1 MSTQKTY
8 LDSAGLS
15 ALWTKIQQGFAP
27 RWSAYKP
34 GSSTNLPETIHEINK
49 AGSSLGAD
57 ETHID
62 INFVSAGVLTNGT
75 TKYGTDIRLMLPQ
88 AVPAVNGSGG
98 TAGVLS
104 SIDKEKIDN
113 MGTTAETAVT
123 LKGIHV
129 GKGNGTALKIDSSKF
144 AHFNF
149 VYNETTK
156 SLDITDRNRGDA
168 VLATVPISHFT
179 EDLAISSVISDANV
193 LAELPSGAT
202 LSGGT
207 TKNPPYLALTF
218 VLTRAGVNAET
229 GVDETYTETNTIYTS
244 LADLVST
251 YTASTGLEVISLA
264 GDDLDDDVH
273 TTAAF
278 RLKSAATGERGGI
291 KVVEVTTGKAK
302 NGTNYVA
309 TNGTTY
315 TEPIKHTANKGRYFG
330 LERNSEDVAFVN
342 VPIGNIT
349 AADEIN
355 VGDQSIDVKE
365 GATANTAQSFTVIS
379 GLTVSKDTDDQGHS
393 ITYKT
398 KTIEVLPE
406 TPLKITKSTKNDT
419 AENYNND
426 ANPKHELGK
435 FNVVSSMS
443 ASANK
448 NGHDIT
454 YKTKDITLYE
464 TELTTSTTAAT
475 AAGDKFIASAGHVT
489 GGTTAENEN
498 ISVAGGNTFTY
509 LDDITVNDHTIT
521 KKFKTTVIST
531 PTIPLSVITA
541 LAYPVA

>member
-1 MSTQKTY
+1 MSTHKTY

-15 ALWTKIQQGFAP
+15 ALWTKIQTGFAP
-27 RWSAYKP
+27 RWTAYKP
-34 GSSTNLPETIHEINK
+34 GASTNEPATVHKINES
-49 AGSSLGAD
+49 GSSLSAS
-57 ETHID
+57 ETQIG
-62 INFVSAGVLTNGT
+62 INFNSAGVLTDGA
-75 TKYGTDIRLMLPQ
+75 TKYGTDITLLLPQ
-88 AVPAVNGSGG
+88 ATPANNGTGG
-98 TAGVLS
+98 YAGLLS
-104 SIDKEKIDN
+104 AADKEKIDE

-156 SLDITDRNRGDA
+156 SLDITDRNNSDS

-179 EDLAISSVISDANV
+179 EDLAISSVISDAKV
-193 LAELPSGAT
+193 LAELPNGAT

-218 VLTRAGVNAET
+218 ILTREGVNAET
-229 GVDETYTETNTIYTS
+229 GADETYTETNTIYTS

-251 YTASTGLEVISLA
+251 YTASTGLEVINLA

-291 KVVEVTTGKAK
+291 KVVEVTTGTGDYVVGSTGDKVRHEADK
-302 NGTNYVA
+302 NRN
-309 TNGTTY
+309 
-315 TEPIKHTANKGRYFG
+315 FG
-330 LERNSEDVAFVN
+330 IERNANDIAFVN

-355 VGDQSIDVKE
+355 VGDKSIDVKE
-365 GATANTAQSFTVIS
+365 GARTNTAQSFTVIS
-379 GLTVSKDTDDQGHS
+379 GLTVTKDTDDQGHS

-398 KTIEVLPE
+398 KNIEILPE
-406 TPLKITKSTKNDT
+406 TPVTVTKSSTNDT

-435 FNVVSSMS
+435 FNVVSSMAQS
-443 ASANK
+443 TDK
-448 NGHDIT
+448 NGHAIT

-464 TELTTSTTAAT
+464 TELTDTSVAAT

-498 ISVAGGNTFTY
+498 ISVAGPNSFTY
-509 LDDITVNDHTIT
+509 LDDIAVNDHTIT
-521 KKFKTTVIST
+521 KTFKKTVIST
-531 PTIPLSVITA
+531 PTIPLSIINA
-541 LAYPVA
+541 LSYPVA

>member
-98 TAGVLS
+98 TAGLLS
-104 SIDKEKIDN
+104 SADKEKIDN

-129 GKGNGTALKIDSSKF
+129 GKNNGTALKIDSNKF

-156 SLDITDRNRGDA
+156 SLDITDRNSSDA
-168 VLATVPISHFT
+168 VLATVPISHFS

-193 LAELPSGAT
+193 LAELPANAT

-218 VLTRAGVNAET
+218 VLTRVGVNAET
-229 GVDETYTETNTIYTS
+229 GADETYTETNTIYTS

-251 YTASTGLEVISLA
+251 YTASTGLEVINLA

-291 KVVEVTTGKAK
+291 KVVEVTTGTGDYVVGSTGDKVRHESNK
-302 NGTNYVA
+302 NRN
-309 TNGTTY
+309 
-315 TEPIKHTANKGRYFG
+315 FG
-330 LERNSEDVAFVN
+330 VERNANDVAFVN

-349 AADEIN
+349 SADEIN
-355 VGDQSIDVKE
+355 VGDQSLDVKA
-365 GATANTAQSFTVIS
+365 GAAANTAQSFTVIS

-406 TPLKITKSTKNDT
+406 TPVTVTKSSTNDT

-435 FNVVSSMS
+435 FNVVSSMTQS
-443 ASANK
+443 SDK
-448 NGHDIT
+448 NGHAIT

-521 KKFKTTVIST
+521 KVFKSTVIST
-531 PTIPLSVITA
+531 PTIPLSVINA
-541 LAYPVA
+541 LTYPIA

>member
-129 GKGNGTALKIDSSKF
+129 GKADNGNGTALKIDGNKF

-168 VLATVPISHFT
+168 VLATVPISHFS

-193 LAELPSGAT
+193 LAELPANAT
-202 LSGGT
+202 LSGGNK
-207 TKNPPYLALTF
+207 KNPPYLALTF
-218 VLTRAGVNAET
+218 VLTRVGVNAET

-251 YTASTGLEVISLA
+251 YTASTGLEVINLA

-291 KVVEVTTGKAK
+291 KVVEVTTGTGDYVVGSTGDKVRHESNK
-302 NGTNYVA
+302 NRN
-309 TNGTTY
+309 
-315 TEPIKHTANKGRYFG
+315 FG
-330 LERNSEDVAFVN
+330 VERNANDVAFVN

-355 VGDQSIDVKE
+355 VGDQSINVKE
-365 GATANTAQSFTVIS
+365 GAASNTAQSFTVIS

-406 TPLKITKSTKNDT
+406 TPVTVTKSSTNDT

-435 FNVVSSMS
+435 FNVVSSMTQS
-443 ASANK
+443 SDK
-448 NGHDIT
+448 NGHAIT

-489 GGTTAENEN
+489 GGKTAENEN

-521 KKFKTTVIST
+521 KVFKSTVIST
-531 PTIPLSVITA
+531 PTIPLSVINT
-541 LAYPVA
+541 LTYPIA

>member
-8 LDSAGLS
+8 LDRAGLS
-15 ALWTKIQQGFAP
+15 ALWTKIQTGFAP
-27 RWSAYKP
+27 RWTAYKP
-34 GSSTNLPETIHEINK
+34 GASTNEPATVHKINES
-49 AGSSLGAD
+49 GSSLSAS
-57 ETHID
+57 ETQIG
-62 INFVSAGVLTNGT
+62 INFNSAGVLTDGA
-75 TKYGTDIRLMLPQ
+75 TKYGTDITLLLPQ
-88 AVPAVNGSGG
+88 ATPANNGTGG
-98 TAGVLS
+98 TAGLLS
-104 SIDKEKIDN
+104 SIDKEKIDE

-129 GKGNGTALKIDSSKF
+129 GKGNEGNGTALHIDDNKF

-179 EDLAISSVISDANV
+179 EDLAISSVISDAKV
-193 LAELPSGAT
+193 LAELPNGAT

-218 VLTRAGVNAET
+218 ILTREGVNAET
-229 GVDETYTETNTIYTS
+229 GADETYTETNTIYTS

-251 YTASTGLEVISLA
+251 YTASTGLEVINLA

-291 KVVEVTTGKAK
+291 KVVEVTTGTGDYVVGSTGDKVRHEADK
-302 NGTNYVA
+302 NRN
-309 TNGTTY
+309 
-315 TEPIKHTANKGRYFG
+315 FG
-330 LERNSEDVAFVN
+330 IERNANDIAFVN
-342 VPIGNIT
+342 VPIGDIT

-365 GATANTAQSFTVIS
+365 SARTNTAQSFTVIS
-379 GLTVSKDTDDQGHS
+379 GLTVTKDTDDQGHS
-393 ITYKT
+393 ISYKT

-406 TPLKITKSTKNDT
+406 TPITVTKSSTNDT
-419 AENYNND
+419 AEDYNEG
-426 ANPKHELGK
+426 ANPKHELGT
-435 FNVVSSMS
+435 FNVVSSIAQS
-443 ASANK
+443 TDK
-448 NGHDIT
+448 NGHAIT
-454 YKTKDITLYE
+454 YKTKDIKLYE
-464 TELTTSTTAAT
+464 TELTLGKSVAAT

-498 ISVAGGNTFTY
+498 ISVAGANSFTY
-509 LDDITVNDHTIT
+509 LDDIAVNDHTIT
-521 KKFKTTVIST
+521 KTFKTTVIST
-531 PTIPLSVITA
+531 PTIPLSIINS
-541 LAYPVA
+541 LSYPIA

>member
-15 ALWTKIQQGFAP
+15 ALWTKIQTGFAP
-27 RWSAYKP
+27 RWTAYKP
-34 GSSTNLPETIHEINK
+34 GAPTNEPATVHTIHDDD
-49 AGSSLGAD
+49 SSLDAN
-57 ETHID
+57 ETQIS
-62 INFVSAGVLTNGT
+62 INFNSAGVLTNGG
-75 TKYGTDIRLMLPQ
+75 TKYGTDITLLLQQ
-88 AVPAVNGSGG
+88 ATPATNGSGG
-98 TAGVLS
+98 YAGLLS
-104 SIDKEKIDN
+104 AADKEKIDE

-129 GKGNGTALKIDSSKF
+129 GKNNGTALKIDSSKF

-156 SLDITDRNRGDA
+156 SLDITDRNNSDA

-179 EDLAISSVISDANV
+179 EDLAISSVISDAKV
-193 LAELPSGAT
+193 LAELPNGAT

-218 VLTRAGVNAET
+218 ILTREGVNAET
-229 GVDETYTETNTIYTS
+229 GADETYTETNTIYTS

-251 YTASTGLEVISLA
+251 YTASTGLEVINLA
-264 GDDLDDDVH
+264 GTDLDDDVH

-291 KVVEVTTGKAK
+291 KVVEVTTGTGDYVVGSKGDKVRHEADK
-302 NGTNYVA
+302 NRN
-309 TNGTTY
+309 
-315 TEPIKHTANKGRYFG
+315 FG
-330 LERNSEDVAFVN
+330 IERNANDIAFVN
-342 VPIGNIT
+342 VPIGNII

-365 GATANTAQSFTVIS
+365 SARTNTAQSFTVIS
-379 GLTVSKDTDDQGHS
+379 GLTVTKDTDDQGHS
-393 ITYKT
+393 ISYKT
-398 KTIEVLPE
+398 KNIEILPE
-406 TPLKITKSTKNDT
+406 TPVTVTNSGKDT
-419 AENYNND
+419 AEDYNEN
-426 ANPKHELGK
+426 ANPKHELGT
-435 FNVVSSMS
+435 FNVVSSIAQS
-443 ASANK
+443 TDK
-448 NGHDIT
+448 NGHAIT
-454 YKTKDITLYE
+454 YKTKDIKLYE

-521 KKFKTTVIST
+521 KTFKTTVIST
-531 PTIPLSVITA
+531 PTIPLSIINS
-541 LAYPVA
+541 LSYPVA

>member
-1 MSTQKTY
+1 MDVDT
-8 LDSAGLS
+8 
-15 ALWTKIQQGFAP
+15 TKG
-27 RWSAYKP
+27 
-34 GSSTNLPETIHEINK
+34 G
-49 AGSSLGAD
+49 
-57 ETHID
+57 
-62 INFVSAGVLTNGT
+62 INFVSAGVLTSGG
-75 TKYGTDIRLMLPQ
+75 TKYGSDIRVVVPA
-88 AVPAVNGSGG
+88 AVPSINGAGG
-98 TAGVLS
+98 TAGLLS
-104 SIDKEKIDN
+104 SVDKEKIDN
-113 MGTTAETAVT
+113 MGTTAEGLVT

-129 GKGNGTALKIDSSKF
+129 GKNNGTALKIDNNKF

-156 SLDITDRNRGDA
+156 SLDITDRNNSDA
-168 VLATVPISHFT
+168 VLATVPLSHFT
-179 EDLAISSVISDANV
+179 EDLAISSVISGADV

-229 GVDETYTETNTIYTS
+229 GADETYTETNTIYTS

-251 YTASTGLEVISLA
+251 YTASTGLEVINLA

-291 KVVEVTTGKAK
+291 KVVEVTTGT
-302 NGTNYVA
+302 GDYV
-309 TNGTTY
+309 TGSTGDKIRH
-315 TEPIKHTANKGRYFG
+315 EANKNRNFG
-330 LERNSEDVAFVN
+330 VERNANDIAFVN

-355 VGDQSIDVKE
+355 VGDQSINVKE
-365 GATANTAQSFTVIS
+365 GAASNKAQSFTVIS

-406 TPLKITKSTKNDT
+406 TPLTITKSSTNDT

-426 ANPKHELGK
+426 ASPKHELGK
-435 FNVVSSMS
+435 FNVVSSMTQS
-443 ASANK
+443 SDK
-448 NGHDIT
+448 NGHAIT

-521 KKFKTTVIST
+521 KVFKSTVIST
-531 PTIPLSVITA
+531 PTIPLSIINS

>member
-15 ALWTKIQQGFAP
+15 ALWTKIQTGFAP
-27 RWSAYKP
+27 RWTAYKP
-34 GSSTNLPETIHEINK
+34 GASTNEPATVHKINES
-49 AGSSLGAD
+49 GSSLSAS
-57 ETHID
+57 ETQIG
-62 INFVSAGVLTNGT
+62 INFNSAGVLTDGA
-75 TKYGTDIRLMLPQ
+75 TKYGTDITLLLPQ
-88 AVPAVNGSGG
+88 ATPANNGTGG
-98 TAGVLS
+98 YAGLLS
-104 SIDKEKIDN
+104 AADKEKIDE

-156 SLDITDRNRGDA
+156 SLDITDRNNSDS

-179 EDLAISSVISDANV
+179 EDLAISSVISDAKV
-193 LAELPSGAT
+193 LAELPNGAT

-218 VLTRAGVNAET
+218 ILTREGVNAET
-229 GVDETYTETNTIYTS
+229 GADETYTETNTIYTS

-291 KVVEVTTGKAK
+291 KVVEVTTGTGDYVVGSTGDKVRHEADK
-302 NGTNYVA
+302 NRN
-309 TNGTTY
+309 
-315 TEPIKHTANKGRYFG
+315 FG
-330 LERNSEDVAFVN
+330 IERNANDIAFVN
-342 VPIGNIT
+342 VPIGDIT

-365 GATANTAQSFTVIS
+365 SARTNTAQSFTVIS
-379 GLTVSKDTDDQGHS
+379 GLTVTKDTDDQGHS
-393 ITYKT
+393 ISYKT

-406 TPLKITKSTKNDT
+406 TPITVTKSSTNDT
-419 AENYNND
+419 AEDYNEG
-426 ANPKHELGK
+426 ANPKHELGT
-435 FNVVSSMS
+435 FNVVSSIAQS
-443 ASANK
+443 TDK
-448 NGHDIT
+448 NGHAIT
-454 YKTKDITLYE
+454 YKTKDIKLYE
-464 TELTTSTTAAT
+464 TELTLGKSVAAT

-498 ISVAGGNTFTY
+498 ISVAGANSFTY
-509 LDDITVNDHTIT
+509 LDDIAVNDHTIT
-521 KKFKTTVIST
+521 KTFKTTVIST
-531 PTIPLSVITA
+531 PTIPLSIINS
-541 LAYPVA
+541 LSYPVA

>member
-8 LDSAGLS
+8 LDRAGLS
-15 ALWTKIQQGFAP
+15 ALWTKIQTGFAP
-27 RWSAYKP
+27 RWTAYKP
-34 GSSTNLPETIHEINK
+34 GASTNEPATVHKINES
-49 AGSSLGAD
+49 GSSLSAS
-57 ETHID
+57 ETQIG
-62 INFVSAGVLTNGT
+62 INFNSAGVLTDGA
-75 TKYGTDIRLMLPQ
+75 TKYGTDITLLLPQ
-88 AVPAVNGSGG
+88 ATPANNGTGG
-98 TAGVLS
+98 YAGLLS
-104 SIDKEKIDN
+104 AADKEKIDE

-156 SLDITDRNRGDA
+156 SLDITDRNSSDA

-179 EDLAISSVISDANV
+179 EDLAISSVISDAKV

-207 TKNPPYLALTF
+207 TQNPPYLALTF
-218 VLTRAGVNAET
+218 ILTREGVNAET
-229 GVDETYTETNTIYTS
+229 GADETYTETNTIYTS

-251 YTASTGLEVISLA
+251 YTASIGLEVINLA

-278 RLKSAATGERGGI
+278 ILKSAATGERGGI
-291 KVVEVTTGKAK
+291 KVVEVTTGTGDYVVGSTGDKVRHEADK
-302 NGTNYVA
+302 NRN
-309 TNGTTY
+309 
-315 TEPIKHTANKGRYFG
+315 FG
-330 LERNSEDVAFVN
+330 IERNANDIAFVN
-342 VPIGNIT
+342 VPIGDIT

-365 GATANTAQSFTVIS
+365 SARTNTAQSFTVIS
-379 GLTVSKDTDDQGHS
+379 GLTVTKDTDDQGHS
-393 ITYKT
+393 ISYKT

-406 TPLKITKSTKNDT
+406 TPVTVTKSSTNDT

-426 ANPKHELGK
+426 ANPKHELGT
-435 FNVVSSMS
+435 FNVVSSMAQS
-443 ASANK
+443 TDK
-448 NGHDIT
+448 NGHAIT
-454 YKTKDITLYE
+454 YKTKNITLYE
-464 TELTTSTTAAT
+464 TELTDTSVTAT
-475 AAGDKFIASAGHVT
+475 AAGDKFIASAGHYAACDDVKHPYP
-489 GGTTAENEN
+489 GED
-498 ISVAGGNTFTY
+498 ISIAGANSFTY

-531 PTIPLSVITA
+531 PTIPLCVIDA
-541 LAYPVA
+541 LTYPVA

>member
-15 ALWTKIQQGFAP
+15 ALWTKIQTGFAP
-27 RWSAYKP
+27 RWTAYKP
-34 GSSTNLPETIHEINK
+34 GASTNEPATVHKINES
-49 AGSSLGAD
+49 GSSLSAS
-57 ETHID
+57 ETQIG
-62 INFVSAGVLTNGT
+62 INFNSAGVLTDGA
-75 TKYGTDIRLMLPQ
+75 TKYGTDITLLLPQ
-88 AVPAVNGSGG
+88 ATPANNGTGG
-98 TAGVLS
+98 YAGLLS
-104 SIDKEKIDN
+104 AADKEKIDE

-156 SLDITDRNRGDA
+156 SLDITDRNNSDS

-179 EDLAISSVISDANV
+179 EDLAISSVISDAKV
-193 LAELPSGAT
+193 LAELPNGAT

-218 VLTRAGVNAET
+218 ILTREGVNAET
-229 GVDETYTETNTIYTS
+229 GADETYTETNTIYTS

-291 KVVEVTTGKAK
+291 KVVEVTTGTGDYVVGSTGDKVRHEADK
-302 NGTNYVA
+302 NRN
-309 TNGTTY
+309 
-315 TEPIKHTANKGRYFG
+315 FG
-330 LERNSEDVAFVN
+330 IERNANDIAFVN
-342 VPIGNIT
+342 VPIGGIT

-365 GATANTAQSFTVIS
+365 SARTNTAQSFTVIS
-379 GLTVSKDTDDQGHS
+379 GLTVTKDTDDQGHS
-393 ITYKT
+393 ISYKT

-406 TPLKITKSTKNDT
+406 TPITVTKSSTNDT
-419 AENYNND
+419 AEDYNEG
-426 ANPKHELGK
+426 ANPKHELGT
-435 FNVVSSMS
+435 FNVVSSIAQS
-443 ASANK
+443 TDK
-448 NGHDIT
+448 NGHAIT
-454 YKTKDITLYE
+454 YKTKDIKLYE
-464 TELTTSTTAAT
+464 TELTLGKSVAAT

-498 ISVAGGNTFTY
+498 ISVAGANSFTY
-509 LDDITVNDHTIT
+509 LDDIAVNDHTIT
-521 KKFKTTVIST
+521 KTFKTTVIST
-531 PTIPLSVITA
+531 PTIPLSIINS
-541 LAYPVA
+541 LSYPVA